1 MSDDVRST
9 RVRGEPNVEFLKKAK
24 LKYKTYNREANTEF
38 QRLHDKNLKELLTP
52 NKNPNEHAI
61 FHHLNTLRLQGDIR

>member
-1 MSDDVRST
+1 MSEDVRST
-9 RVRGEPNVEFLKKAK
+9 RVRGEPNAEFLKKAK
-24 LKYKTYNREANTEF
+24 AKYKTYNREANTEF

-61 FHHLNTLRLQGDIR
+61 FHHLNNLRLQGDIR